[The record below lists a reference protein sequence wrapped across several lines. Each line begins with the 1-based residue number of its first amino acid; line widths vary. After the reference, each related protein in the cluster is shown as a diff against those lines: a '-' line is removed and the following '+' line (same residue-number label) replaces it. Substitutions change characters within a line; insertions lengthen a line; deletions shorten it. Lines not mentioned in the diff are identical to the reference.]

1 MYFCYR
7 PCFLSFSS
15 PSHWIYRAPW
25 SQSKFE
31 VLIVIVS
38 DNQNPNL
45 DPQSFWLD
53 MASGMR
59 CFLLSQYSPSCSS
72 FFVFMFGSKE
82 TRYAF
87 LFYYPFF
94 FFLAFL
100 DFMVLV
106 SALIVYLIHVMNIFE
121 PNLQTFRL
129 LLLQRNVSV
138 SMASTSTCICVSNWW
153 QCVSDLCYG
162 YMMLSMMMPPSR
174 NPNFGKIV
182 KGEWLQTPT

>member
-1 MYFCYR
+1 MTIKTLIWILNRFDSIWLPVCVAFF
-7 PCFLSFSS
+7 FLSIRRAVHRSS
-15 PSHWIYRAPW
+15 CLCL
-25 SQSKFE
+25 
-31 VLIVIVS
+31 VLKK
-38 DNQNPNL
+38 L
-45 DPQSFWLD
+45 D
-53 MASGMR
+53 
-59 CFLLSQYSPSCSS
+59 
-72 FFVFMFGSKE
+72 
-82 TRYAF
+82 T
-87 LFYYPFF
+87 LFYFIILF